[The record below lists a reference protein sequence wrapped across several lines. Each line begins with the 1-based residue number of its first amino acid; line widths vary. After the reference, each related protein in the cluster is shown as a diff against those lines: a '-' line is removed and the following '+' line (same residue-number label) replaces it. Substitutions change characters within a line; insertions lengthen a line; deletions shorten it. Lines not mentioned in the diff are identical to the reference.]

1 MVNVATIDFLEKEVK
16 SHANVMY
23 SFDEIELMQSTGLVD
38 ENGKEVFEGDVVH
51 AYGESNTDSGA
62 FRIIYDY
69 VKNVIGWQKVYY
81 RSWDEDGALVIDFGS
96 HENFF
101 YVER

>member
-1 MVNVATIDFLEKEVK
+1 MIKVYFGNDK
-16 SHANVMY
+16 SKKY
-23 SFDEIELMQSTGLVD
+23 I
-38 ENGKEVFEGDVVH
+38 
-51 AYGESNTDSGA
+51 GESNTDSGA

>member
-1 MVNVATIDFLEKEVK
+1 MIKVYFGNNESKKYI
-16 SHANVMY
+16 
-23 SFDEIELMQSTGLVD
+23 
-38 ENGKEVFEGDVVH
+38 
-51 AYGESNTDSGA
+51 GESNTDSGA

-69 VKNVIGWQKVYY
+69 VKNVICWQKVYY